1 MIRKLSIKNFRCYE
15 ESTITFNGTSILVGK
30 NNAGKSTMIEAL
42 KIISTVTRKYRTSRF
57 VAPPDWLRNVNN
69 FGIAPNVENMNI
81 SDRGIFHL
89 YGNPPALIEVGFS
102 EGCSIKAYIG
112 EGLSIFAVIYDEYG
126 CPIKSSKE
134 AKKVDIPIIEVLP
147 QISAVLDSEKRL
159 SFGTYREGTRPKKE
173 WIVCPPALIAATP
186 VGARMAISFDQT
198 LFRYLRKK
206 VLPEPS
212 FPVM

>member
-15 ESTITFNGTSILVGK
+15 ESTITFNGTSILIGK

-89 YGNPPALIEVGFS
+89 YGNPPALIEAGFS
-102 EGCSIKAYIG
+102 EGKVA
-112 EGLSIFAVIYDEYG
+112 LVQLRIFFVKI
-126 CPIKSSKE
+126 
-134 AKKVDIPIIEVLP
+134 
-147 QISAVLDSEKRL
+147 
-159 SFGTYREGTRPKKE
+159 
-173 WIVCPPALIAATP
+173 
-186 VGARMAISFDQT
+186 T
-198 LFRYLRKK
+198 LFQPPKIVK
-206 VLPEPS
+206 IMH
-212 FPVM
+212 FVMLFLSK